1 MCWKPIR
8 IHPQLIWEEC
18 LTCPWVWIFS
28 ESWAQPQETHL
39 FIGKTRS
46 EMHKCSLYA
55 KFRDESYLFCLH
67 APGLYK
73 LKANQ
78 TSPLVPLTRMS
89 HLFVSEKRSIVR
101 TQKAEFNRSLFWLT
115 ALFLSSLTH
124 TQQNRSQW
132 VFHTHS
138 LTNGQS
144 LNTEILLTRTD
155 GQHLHT
161 HTHIPN
167 LQSDAVHLDSNQ
179 LFKIQWK
186 YKENKREILT

>member
-8 IHPQLIWEEC
+8 IHPQFLWEEC
-18 LTCPWVWIFS
+18 LTCPRVWIFS

-46 EMHKCSLYA
+46 EMHKCSLYS
-55 KFRDESYLFCLH
+55 KFRDESYLFCLP

-78 TSPLVPLTRMS
+78 TSPSVPLTRMS

-101 TQKAEFNRSLFWLT
+101 TQKAEFNRTLFWLT
-115 ALFLSSLTH
+115 ALFLSSLSLTH

-144 LNTEILLTRTD
+144 YKHRNFVNKDRRAACR
-155 GQHLHT
+155 HT
-161 HTHIPN
+161 HTEPM
-167 LQSDAVHLDSNQ
+167 QS
-179 LFKIQWK
+179 I
-186 YKENKREILT
+186 